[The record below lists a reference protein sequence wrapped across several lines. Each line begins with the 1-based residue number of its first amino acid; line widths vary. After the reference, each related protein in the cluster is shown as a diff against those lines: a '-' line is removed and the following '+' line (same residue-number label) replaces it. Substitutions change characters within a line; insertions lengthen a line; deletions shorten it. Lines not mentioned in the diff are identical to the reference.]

1 MQIIP
6 AILEK
11 DFEGVKDKIE
21 LCQGLFDMVQID
33 ICDGIFVPNTTWQN
47 PGDFKKIST
56 LPDLEIHLMVNT
68 PEKVISEWNLPQVKR
83 IIFHIEATDKP
94 LEALNLIKQMKKET
108 GIAINPNTPLDRLK
122 SIPLDLVDEI
132 LFLGVE
138 PGFSGQKFQE
148 SILEKIRESKKIFP
162 GVNPHTK
169 FPHQNLWCGD
179 KSFGVGVK
187 IGIDGGVTPEISPK
201 LKEIGVNLLN
211 DVSYFWKNLK
221 DVPEGLKKDKLKELC
236 KALL

>member
-11 DFEGVKDKIE
+11 DFGGVKDKIE

-33 ICDGIFVPNTTWQN
+33 ICDGIFVPNTTWQKASN
-47 PGDFKKIST
+47 LKEIVT
-56 LPDLEIHLMVNT
+56 LPNLEIHLMVNN
-68 PEKVISEWNLPQVKR
+68 PQEVIAQWSLEQVKR

-94 LEALNLIKQMKKET
+94 LEALNLIKQMQKET

-138 PGFSGQKFQE
+138 PGFSGQEFQE
-148 SILEKIRESKKIFP
+148 SILEKIRESKKMFP
-162 GVNPHTK
+162 K
-169 FPHQNLWCGD
+169 
-179 KSFGVGVK
+179 VK
-187 IGIDGGVTPEISPK
+187 IGIDGGVTPEISPE
-201 LKEIGVNLLN
+201 LKEIGVDLLN
-211 DVSYFWKNLK
+211 AGSYFWKNLK
-221 DVPEGLKKDKLKELC
+221 DVSEELKKDKLKELC
-236 KALL
+236 SALL